1 MKIFA
6 KRTRKQPSADS
17 GGDGDDKKRFQSDAI
32 VEEQL
37 LKQDPSTWNA
47 KQRRLVKRYQDRHRA
62 PETATGIT
70 PSSSADEKQPPE
82 ADAKAV
88 KNKEEDQAQ
97 KEEEKNDDDSSSE
110 DHSSSD
116 DDDDDDSSEPE
127 KSDGKPNEFAPSLT
141 QEKDD
146 KADRPVEGAPP
157 SSTRASANE
166 PIETTETKELK
177 ETPAQNA
184 AIDEELQSMLDKLN
198 SKQRRKL
205 MRSLERGGDVK
216 AVRAETRS
224 LLGLDKKED
233 TTTAKEADRV
243 AASNKDGEPPK
254 KKRRRNKKDV
264 DLSKLPAEERLRRE
278 EQRRLQQEAAQ
289 ARANGTAVV
298 APGKKHPLNSERRRA
313 NRRKPKWEPR
323 RNNNSMPS
331 NEHNSSGYHMRKIT
345 GGES

>member
-1 MKIFA
+1 VIF
-6 KRTRKQPSADS
+6 
-17 GGDGDDKKRFQSDAI
+17 
-32 VEEQL
+32 
-37 LKQDPSTWNA
+37 
-47 KQRRLVKRYQDRHRA
+47 RA
-62 PETATGIT
+62 TVTT
-70 PSSSADEKQPPE
+70 PSLSVDEKQPPE

-88 KNKEEDQAQ
+88 KNEEEDQAQ

-116 DDDDDDSSEPE
+116 DDDDDSSEAE
-127 KSDGKPNEFAPSLT
+127 KSDGKLNESAPSLA

-146 KADRPVEGAPP
+146 KADRPVVGAPP

-166 PIETTETKELK
+166 PIETTGTKELK

-198 SKQRRKL
+198 SKQRRKF
-205 MRSLERGGDVK
+205 MRSLERGGDVE

-323 RNNNSMPS
+323 LNNNSMPS